1 MIININKSYIFAILA
16 YTLVS
21 GCALLI
27 LLSPWPIVAKLL
39 ILPIVLHQGYLQVQ
53 CNALLRSMKSIVAL
67 ELKQAGMEIYLRA
80 DPSKSVLCRVVHSHV
95 SKHLVAVRLAETIG
109 RQQHDLFIVR
119 SMCSNEDFRVLK
131 RYLLSQTEAVAS

>member
-53 CNALLRSMKSIVAL
+53 CNYDR
-67 ELKQAGMEIYLRA
+67 
-80 DPSKSVLCRVVHSHV
+80 
-95 SKHLVAVRLAETIG
+95 
-109 RQQHDLFIVR
+109 
-119 SMCSNEDFRVLK
+119 
-131 RYLLSQTEAVAS
+131 